1 MWKLPGIIWATR
13 TRLGPAP
20 SSCCIKNLHSWA
32 IPALSKYAMIAQ
44 LLVAF
49 GLSSV
54 TVLVHALGTF
64 EAIGQLA
71 RLRRQEV
78 RPAGVLACEVQIVR
92 LVSFLLLL
100 HLIESAAWAGYYYLS
115 GLLPDAETAMYFS
128 LTSYTTIGY
137 GDVVLPVQSRLLGP
151 IEGGVGILTFGWST
165 AIMVAAIPR
174 IYGKRL
180 HVRLDVSHD
189 DT

>member
-1 MWKLPGIIWATR
+1 
-13 TRLGPAP
+13 
-20 SSCCIKNLHSWA
+20 
-32 IPALSKYAMIAQ
+32 MIAQ

-49 GLSSV
+49 GLTTV

-71 RLRRQEV
+71 RLRRQES
-78 RPAGVLACEVQIVR
+78 RRAGILACEVQIVR

-100 HLIESAAWAGYYYLS
+100 HLVESAAWAGYFYFS
-115 GLLPDAETAMYFS
+115 GLLPDGETALYFS
-128 LTSYTTIGY
+128 LTSYTTLGY
-137 GDVVLPVQSRLLGP
+137 GDVVLPAQSRLLGP

-174 IYGKRL
+174 IYGMRL
-180 HVRLDVSHD
+180 HIPMDVPHD
-189 DT
+189 DA